1 MYVSFPLSLTGP
13 EEERSATPQ
22 QERLPAPTVGAGHY
36 LPEAIDAQAATAPAS
51 APFSVAL
58 NSASSAAAAAT
69 ISTSCGVMNANQLGQ
84 MSGSELQSW
93 AKGLTGR
100 HVDATDTAGHAITGV
115 VNGVVPSGTT
125 VSLNI
130 GGHLVDLSNLKQISW
145 SATAAA

>member
-1 MYVSFPLSLTGP
+1 MALPVAQDVLGGVVGSVAGLFS
-13 EEERSATPQ
+13 SPQ
-22 QERLPAPTVGAGHY
+22 PAPT
-36 LPEAIDAQAATAPAS
+36 APSS

>member
-1 MYVSFPLSLTGP
+1 MIPALFALPVAQDVVSGVVGGVANLFSDG
-13 EEERSATPQ
+13 Q
-22 QERLPAPTVGAGHY
+22 PAPT
-36 LPEAIDAQAATAPAS
+36 AATPV
-51 APFSVAL
+51 PFSLAM

-69 ISTSCGVMNANQLGQ
+69 ISTSCGVMNAHQLGQ

-100 HVDATDTAGHAITGV
+100 HVDATDNAGHAITGV

-130 GGHLVDLSNLKQISW
+130 GGHLVNLSSLKQISW